1 MGSQIDVA
9 SMCREAQDRVI
20 EAIQH
25 SVERHLQSMHR
36 EEAIVRRQRAAAF
49 DQSLSEIRQ
58 SIERAQVECNVN
70 PMLAN
75 AYFSTI
81 GQRQRVTR
89 NDN

>member
-1 MGSQIDVA
+1 MRSELDIA
-9 SMCREAQDRVI
+9 SMCREAQETVI

-25 SVERHLQSMHR
+25 SVERHLEAMHR
-36 EEAIVRRQRAAAF
+36 EEAIARRERAAAF
-49 DQSLSEIRQ
+49 ALSLSEIRQ

-81 GQRQRVTR
+81 GQR
-89 NDN
+89 

>member
-20 EAIQH
+20 EAIQR
-25 SVERHLQSMHR
+25 SVERQLQAMHR
-36 EEAIVRRQRAAAF
+36 EEVAIRQERAAAF
-49 DQSLSEIRQ
+49 EQSLREIRQ

-81 GQRQRVTR
+81 GQR
-89 NDN
+89 